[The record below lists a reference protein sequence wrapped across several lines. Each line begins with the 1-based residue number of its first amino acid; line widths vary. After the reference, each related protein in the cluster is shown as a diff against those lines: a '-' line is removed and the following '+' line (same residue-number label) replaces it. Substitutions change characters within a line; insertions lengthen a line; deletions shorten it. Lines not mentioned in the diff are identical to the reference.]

1 MSRGRRG
8 WPVAVLVA
16 TTVVVSA
23 TTAWASDRFFDV
35 PASSPF
41 HESIAEVADA
51 GITTGYA
58 DGGFHPTEPIS
69 RQTAA
74 AFLTRGLGRVS
85 ATSGQATLSD
95 SDAALLAYLH
105 FVSPGAGDDGEAQV
119 VVTADVHLAPADALK
134 CPCDVDV
141 TLVAN
146 GFERTTTWRV
156 NLWGLS
162 SESLSR
168 TAVFSLAPGFV
179 GTYEVELRRTA
190 GSSPIA
196 ASVDLTAVYVPFS
209 EDPGTG

>member
-119 VVTADVHLAPADALK
+119 VVTADVHLAP
-134 CPCDVDV
+134 
-141 TLVAN
+141 
-146 GFERTTTWRV
+146 
-156 NLWGLS
+156 
-162 SESLSR
+162 
-168 TAVFSLAPGFV
+168 GFV